1 MRVFRGRVYFPDC
14 TTYINK
20 KEILQTVDAPL
31 IEELFS
37 LATIFSV
44 IGICAYDFLNLLI
57 IHKISLL
64 FKISFFLDSNNIT
77 SGALPLIN

>member
-44 IGICAYDFLNLLI
+44 ISICAYDFLNLLI
-57 IHKISLL
+57 IHKIQSE
-64 FKISFFLDSNNIT
+64 T
-77 SGALPLIN
+77 SAILIPPGPSPLSSTETIE